1 MSVLQRQL
9 FVVFTGKQ
17 VMTQI
22 KQVVKPWYQTGRRLS
37 KENKGIRKANRMRA
51 REDWFPLMIENPIEA
66 ERLRQPYTSNFDDF
80 KEMSIQVISR
90 SSTTVCFQIIG
101 NLETM
106 RD

>member
-90 SSTTVCFQIIG
+90 STICFHIIR

-106 RD
+106 HD